1 MKRRAFLTSAAVGA
15 AAGATH
21 LAAPAVAKRVFE
33 WKMVMPWPRNAP
45 GVGVNAE
52 RLAKRI
58 TEMSGGRLQ
67 IRLFAGGE
75 LVPPFESF
83 EAVRTGTADLLHGTP
98 YYWVSKA
105 DLFQYFTAIPF
116 GMTATEFSAWLYYG
130 GGQALWDEAYADFGL
145 KPFYAGNSGVQAGG
159 WFRREIDTMADFAGL
174 KIRIAGLGGEVLRR
188 AAAVVVLLPPGDIV
202 PAMQSGAIDA
212 AEWVGPWNDL
222 AFGLPKVAPY
232 YYLPAFHE
240 PGAALELS
248 VNKEKY
254 DALPADLR
262 AIVSAAAS
270 SLANETLADF
280 TFHNTQSLPAVLDV
294 HDVKLRQFPDEV
306 VESLGALTR
315 EVLEELWK
323 DSGLAARVH
332 RSYMAFLKFSRDYSG
347 HFDETMLRHR
357 RLAWGE

>member
-1 MKRRAFLTSAAVGA
+1 
-15 AAGATH
+15 
-21 LAAPAVAKRVFE
+21 
-33 WKMVMPWPRNAP
+33 MVMPWPRGAP
-45 GVGVNAE
+45 GVGINAE
-52 RLAKRI
+52 RLAQRI

-67 IRLFAGGE
+67 IRLFTGGE

-83 EAVRTGTADLLHGTP
+83 EAVRAGTADLLYGTP
-98 YYWVSKA
+98 YYWATKA
-105 DLFQYFTAIPF
+105 KHFQYFTTIPF
-116 GMTATEFSAWLYYG
+116 GMTAVEFSAWLYYG

-159 WFRREIDTMADFAGL
+159 WFAREIKSMADFAGL

-232 YYLPAFHE
+232 YYLPTFHE
-240 PGAALELS
+240 PGAALELA
-248 VNKEKY
+248 VNKAKY
-254 DALPADLR
+254 EALPSDLR

-280 TFHNTQSLPAVLDV
+280 TFHNTQSLPPLLKEHGVEL
-294 HDVKLRQFPDEV
+294 KQFPDDV
-306 VESLGALTR
+306 VVDLGRLTR
-315 EVLEELWK
+315 EVLEELGQE
-323 DSGLAARVH
+323 DGLAARIH
-332 RSYMAFLKFSRDYSG
+332 RSYLEFLEISRNYSG
-347 HFDETMLRHR
+347 HFDEAMLRQRH
-357 RLAWGE
+357 LAWAT